1 MATEGGQ
8 EFFSLWRYLVTLR
21 SWILKEVFSPYFQYL
36 ILPSTLHLF
45 QGLKSS
51 LHLVPLG
58 PQGLKSSLH
67 LVPLGST
74 SYSPEPSPYALPVGL
89 SEGLVA
95 LQGLSQGAWGS
106 AALVVMTAC
115 VWAPVLAAKSVPT
128 CWDEGVGFI
137 MWIIGTEEAL
147 NPSFLSLTSGNS
159 TLLLTGSYGSLDWEL
174 LGIGS

>member
-58 PQGLKSSLH
+58 
-67 LVPLGST
+67 ST

-106 AALVVMTAC
+106 AALLVMTAC